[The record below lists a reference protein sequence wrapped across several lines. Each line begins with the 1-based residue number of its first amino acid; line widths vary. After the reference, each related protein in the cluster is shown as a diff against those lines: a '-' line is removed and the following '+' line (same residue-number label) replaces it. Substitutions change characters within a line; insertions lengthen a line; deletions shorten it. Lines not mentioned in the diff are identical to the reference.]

1 MSEKAK
7 NDSQNFQK
15 GKRPSCLYD
24 NIDLNK
30 QKTDVCSENIEL
42 TSSLYLI
49 YSVWWHFEYK

>member
-49 YSVWWHFEYK
+49 YSVW